1 MVVMLLIN
9 AFILTLFVRR
19 VRKDR
24 ATIKSLIKNGKEKKS
39 KKVPASEG
47 SNNFGGAS

>member
-24 ATIKSLIKNGKEKKS
+24 STIKELIKNGKEKKS
-39 KKVPASEG
+39 KKMRAAEG
-47 SNNFGGAS
+47 S